1 MLSAKINHWLTGNN
15 ENSYTFIMN
24 ILKKYYRKGFT
35 LMEVLVSVAIAGL
48 VISAGFRLIAMSYK
62 LMGELQ
68 VEREL
73 TAAAQN
79 IWLRFRVDNDMSD
92 NGTDDKNNIAWHSD
106 NRSVTVDDYELK
118 FKRVTVTIPGGRST
132 VIYVAD

>member
-1 MLSAKINHWLTGNN
+1 M
-15 ENSYTFIMN
+15 
-24 ILKKYYRKGFT
+24 
-35 LMEVLVSVAIAGL
+35 SVAIAGL

-62 LMGELQ
+62 LMAELQ

-79 IWLRFRVDNDMSD
+79 IWLRFRVDGDMSD
-92 NGTDDKNNIAWHSD
+92 NGTDDKNNITWRAD

-118 FKRVTVTIPGGRST
+118 YKRVTVTISGGQST
-132 VIYVAD
+132 VIYVAE